1 MAHIHY
7 FHGLQSLTFAD
18 KRFPCVSS
26 VCCRSNLFLEMDW
39 NLQDM
44 PKNEKC
50 TWSFNGMAHYTFF
63 AKMSNHDSAFI
74 SRFVK
79 PENVTTKWVLKNI
92 ENVLNCL
99 NEQMRKI
106 SGKMILTKLHEE
118 SFRWHIFSTSNKWE
132 YSFRND
138 MSWGFWALTS
148 IRHFGMIIPWILVSN
163 DTKLVDGQCRIGHG
177 HSTPFSRDLKTWKR
191 LNKSIEEA

>member
-1 MAHIHY
+1 
-7 FHGLQSLTFAD
+7 
-18 KRFPCVSS
+18 
-26 VCCRSNLFLEMDW
+26 
-39 NLQDM
+39 M

-50 TWSFNGMAHYTFF
+50 TWSSNGMAHYTFF

-79 PENVTTKWVLKNI
+79 PENVTIKWVLKNI

-118 SFRWHIFSTSNKWE
+118 TTYIFDEQQMRGFFSYYE
-132 YSFRND
+132 F
-138 MSWGFWALTS
+138 FWALNS
-148 IRHFGMIIPWILVSN
+148 IRHFGMIIPGILVSN
-163 DTKLVDGQCRIGHG
+163 DTKLVDGHG
-177 HSTPFSRDLKTWKR
+177 PSTPFFRDLKTQKR
-191 LNKSIEEA
+191 LNESIKVA